1 MTDLVNSLIQQNLTK
16 TEQIKEFWK
25 IEEKLDL
32 VLGIELQKIVFKLQ
46 EKLTLKQNIAKIT
59 QNDFIFN

>member
-25 IEEKLDL
+25 IEVKLDL
-32 VLGIELQKIVFKLQ
+32 VLGIELQKIGF
-46 EKLTLKQNIAKIT
+46 
-59 QNDFIFN
+59 